1 MLTLQILAG
10 WTILGTIG
18 TILLLI
24 DGYKQH
30 AKVLFFQITLAPV
43 GFILFLILIIGLAP
57 MPR

>member
-1 MLTLQILAG
+1 MLTLQILTS

>member
-1 MLTLQILAG
+1 MLTLQILTG

-30 AKVLFFQITLAPV
+30 AKVLFFQAVFRIRNRTV
-43 GFILFLILIIGLAP
+43 NGV
-57 MPR
+57 